1 MNTIVVV
8 DENWSIGRQG
18 GLLVHLP
25 GDLKYFKKQT
35 YGKHLIIGRKTLESF
50 PGAKPL
56 PGRTHIVLTGN
67 ENYESS
73 GCMICHSKEEA
84 LSLLKREGLSGR
96 DVFVAGGE
104 AVYRQF
110 LEDCSRFYVTKIYS
124 SIPADRSFPNLDK
137 RRDLEITWS
146 SPIQE
151 EKGIKYQFFIYER
164 K

>member
-25 GDLKYFKKQT
+25 GDLKYFKERT
-35 YGKHLIIGRKTLESF
+35 YGKNLIIGRKTLESF

-56 PGRTHIVLTGN
+56 PGRTHIVLTNN
-67 ENYESS
+67 ENYAPSD
-73 GCMICHSKEEA
+73 CIVCHSKEEIPA
-84 LSLLKREGLSGR
+84 LLKREGIEDEG
-96 DVFVAGGE
+96 VFVAGGE
-104 AVYRQF
+104 TIYRQF

-124 SIPADRSFPNLDK
+124 SFPADRSFPNLDE
-137 RRDLEITWS
+137 RQDLEITWS
-146 SPIQE
+146 SPMQE
-151 EKGIKYQFFIYER
+151 EKGIRYRFFIYER

>member
-18 GLLVHLP
+18 ELLVHLS
-25 GDLKYFKKQT
+25 GDLKYFKEQT

-56 PGRTHIVLTGN
+56 PGRTNIVLTGN
-67 ENYESS
+67 EDYAPP
-73 GCMICHSKEEA
+73 GCIICHSKEE
-84 LSLLKREGLSGR
+84 LSALLKREAVAEE

-104 AVYRQF
+104 TVYRQF

-124 SIPADRSFPNLDK
+124 SFPADRSFPNLDE
-137 RRDLEITWS
+137 RQEFGITWS
-146 SPIQE
+146 SPMQE